1 MNWAAMLWEGLF
13 APFAEFGFLRRALVG
28 CAALSLS
35 APPLGVFL
43 MLRRMSLTGDVLA
56 HGILPGVA
64 LGFLIAG
71 LSVPA
76 MALGGLV
83 AGLGIA
89 LGAGAISRVTGG
101 REDAA
106 LAALY
111 LTALAAGVV
120 LISWRGS
127 AVELTHI
134 LFGSVLGVDD
144 LALLMMG
151 GAATA
156 TLLFLAVAWRPLVLE
171 CFDPSF
177 ARAVGVRGSAWHL
190 GLMALVVVS
199 LVSAFQ
205 AVGTLMAVGLMML
218 PAIAARHW
226 ARGVGAMVL
235 VSVAV
240 ALAAT
245 LSGLLLSYHA
255 DVPSGPAIVLVAAG
269 LWFGSLVFGPVDGL
283 VARWWPGRHLE
294 G

>member
-1 MNWAAMLWEGLF
+1 MLDGLIG
-13 APFAEFGFLRRALVG
+13 PFAEFGFMRRALVG
-28 CAALSLS
+28 CVALSLA

-43 MLRRMSLTGDVLA
+43 MLRRMSLTGDVLSHA
-56 HGILPGVA
+56 ILPGVA
-64 LGFLIAG
+64 VGFLVAG

-83 AGLGIA
+83 AGLVIA
-89 LGAGAISRVTGG
+89 VMAGAISRATGG

-111 LTALAAGVV
+111 LTALAAGVL

-127 AVELTHI
+127 AVDLSHI

-144 LALLMMG
+144 AALAMMG
-151 GAATA
+151 IAASA
-156 TLLFLAVAWRPLVLE
+156 TLLFLALAWRPLILE

-177 ARAVGVRGSAWHL
+177 AQAVGARGSLWHL
-190 GLMALVVVS
+190 GLMALVVLN
-199 LVSAFQ
+199 LVAAFQ

-226 ARGVGAMVL
+226 TRGIGAMVT
-235 VSVAV
+235 
-240 ALAAT
+240 LAAGFA
-245 LSGLLLSYHA
+245 LLGSLAGLLLSFHL
-255 DVPSGPAIVLVAAG
+255 DVPSGPAIVLVTAAVWAAS
-269 LWFGSLVFGPVDGL
+269 LLFGTVDGL
-283 VARWWPGRHLE
+283 LARWWPRRHLS

>member
-1 MNWAAMLWEGLF
+1 MIWDTFL

-28 CAALSLS
+28 CLALSLS

-64 LGFLIAG
+64 LGFVLAG
-71 LSVPA
+71 LWMPA
-76 MALGGLV
+76 LAFGGLV
-83 AGLGIA
+83 AGLIVA
-89 LGAGAISRVTGG
+89 LGSGALARATGG

-106 LAALY
+106 LAGLY
-111 LTALAAGVV
+111 LTALAAGVT

-127 AVELTHI
+127 AVELTQL

-144 LALLMMG
+144 AALLLMG

-156 TLLFLAVAWRPLVLE
+156 TLLFLAFAWRPLILE

-177 ARAVGVRGSAWHL
+177 AKAVGVRGSVWHL
-190 GLMALVVVS
+190 GLLALVVVN
-199 LVSAFQ
+199 LVAAFQ
-205 AVGTLMAVGLMML
+205 AVGSLMAVGLMML

-226 ARGVGAMVL
+226 ARDVGGMIAA
-235 VSVAV
+235 AV
-240 ALAAT
+240 ALALVAT
-245 LSGLLLSYHA
+245 LIGLLASYHA
-255 DVPSGPAIVLVAAG
+255 DLPSGPAIVLTAAG
-269 LWFGSLVFGPVDGL
+269 FWLISLVVGPVDGL
-283 VARWWPGRHLE
+283 IARYRPRPHLD